1 MNQRETANSST
12 RIFLHILFKRKLQI
26 ISFFCITLIIVGA
39 YTTVTDTVYEASA
52 EILVKV
58 GRENL
63 YTPTNPDAP
72 STPLLAF
79 SSQEQINSEIEL
91 IKSRPLIEK
100 VIDTIGPGV
109 IYTDLGSDE
118 SSAAQPGMIDRLL
131 HKLRFDKLIGFISNK
146 VRETTGKKNPNDN
159 ITDRDKV
166 ILRVQD
172 SLGVIG
178 IKNSRVIEI
187 TFKHHDA
194 QMSALVVESLINA
207 YLEVRPKIHKNP
219 QSYHFFVEQ
228 SDHFKDKIRSA
239 EAELKDFKEKHSL
252 IALEEERSILLTKKA
267 DLDADLNRSLSAKV
281 ETEQRIHQITQQ
293 LNETPEKIQ
302 QGETTNLNPMLIN
315 TLEDRLVNLEV
326 REKELL
332 AKYTE
337 SNHMVQ
343 EIRKQLKLVRDKL
356 AEQEN
361 KQYGS
366 TSYGMNPTYQGLK
379 QDLNDNETELV
390 ALKAK
395 IVAQRSQITG
405 YNNRLT
411 ELNSMEEGLTEL
423 TNKLDLFQE
432 NYRLYLTKLEETR
445 ISSEMESKNIANV
458 SIIKPAQPPIKP
470 QSPKVP
476 LNIAIGFFVAVF
488 GSIGMALFLEFFND
502 NLERPEDI
510 EEYLN
515 SPVLASI
522 PKSKA

>member
-1 MNQRETANSST
+1 
-12 RIFLHILFKRKLQI
+12 
-26 ISFFCITLIIVGA
+26 
-39 YTTVTDTVYEASA
+39 
-52 EILVKV
+52 
-58 GRENL
+58 
-63 YTPTNPDAP
+63 
-72 STPLLAF
+72 
-79 SSQEQINSEIEL
+79 
-91 IKSRPLIEK
+91 
-100 VIDTIGPGV
+100 
-109 IYTDLGSDE
+109 
-118 SSAAQPGMIDRLL
+118 
-131 HKLRFDKLIGFISNK
+131 
-146 VRETTGKKNPNDN
+146 
-159 ITDRDKV
+159 
-166 ILRVQD
+166 
-172 SLGVIG
+172 
-178 IKNSRVIEI
+178 
-187 TFKHHDA
+187 
-194 QMSALVVESLINA
+194 
-207 YLEVRPKIHKNP
+207 
-219 QSYHFFVEQ
+219 
-228 SDHFKDKIRSA
+228 
-239 EAELKDFKEKHSL
+239 
-252 IALEEERSILLTKKA
+252 
-267 DLDADLNRSLSAKV
+267 
-281 ETEQRIHQITQQ
+281 
-293 LNETPEKIQ
+293 
-302 QGETTNLNPMLIN
+302 MLIN

-379 QDLNDNETELV
+379 QDLNDNETELA

-411 ELNSMEEGLTEL
+411 ELNSMEDRLTEL